1 MDKSEKTAIIKWFT
15 VIAGTI
21 ALGLIVYTSNLIPE
35 EYRYWLLI
43 ADFGIFF
50 FANFQIVSISTTA
63 RQREAKGSE
72 NRAAR
77 RQAERMKK

>member
-1 MDKSEKTAIIKWFT
+1 MDKAEKDAIIKWFT

-21 ALGLIVYTSNLIPE
+21 ALGIFVFTSELIPE
-35 EYRYWLLI
+35 DYRYWFLI
-43 ADFGIFF
+43 ADFGLFF
-50 FANFQIVSISTTA
+50 FANFQIVSISTAA
-63 RQREAKGSE
+63 RERKDREGE